1 MLALDRMLA
10 GAAVAGKSCEVE
22 LLEQGIIAPVEALPV
37 RSLVEEP
44 E

>member
-10 GAAVAGKSCEVE
+10 GAAVAGKSWEAE
-22 LLEQGIIAPVEALPV
+22 LLEPGIIVPVEALPV
-37 RSLVEEP
+37 RSLVDEP